1 VSQFPVG
8 DYQELREVLGGE
20 ATKHQ
25 VVRSHRH
32 HCAAAKLPFGL
43 RVPSWRSR
51 LLIIS
56 IQREL
61 NDLIG
66 NSR

>member
-1 VSQFPVG
+1 
-8 DYQELREVLGGE
+8 VLGGE